1 LNRERSDGVKT
12 PFERVLETVTDTT
25 VMESLPLGIPA
36 GIATKHEVVEAVED
50 GFTRIIGMRPKLTD
64 EEIEALKGKSD
75 HFDSYRKEGEATIF
89 YLKGKKVFGIFPI
102 EKRGDFRELCKI
114 VVE

>member
-1 LNRERSDGVKT
+1 MKT
-12 PFERVLETVTDTT
+12 PFERVLATVTDTT

-36 GIATKHEVVEAVED
+36 GIATKHEVVEVETVQD
-50 GFTRIIGMRPKLTD
+50 GFTRIIGMKPKLTAK
-64 EEIEALKGKSD
+64 EIEALKAKSD

-102 EKRGDFRELCKI
+102 EKHGEFRESCGAM
-114 VVE
+114 VE

>member
-1 LNRERSDGVKT
+1 VKT
-12 PFERVLETVTDTT
+12 PFERVLARVTDTT

-36 GIATKHEVVEAVED
+36 GIATKHEVVEVETVQD
-50 GFTRIIGMRPKLTD
+50 GFTRIIGMKPKLSP
-64 EEIEALKGKSD
+64 EEIEALKAKSD

-102 EKRGDFRELCKI
+102 EKCGEFRESCGGM
-114 VVE
+114 VE